1 MVTLPWE
8 WIPCAILPLYR
19 HEQFT
24 TFQSEGWKWAWCVS
38 ANLWT
43 QGSTHQY
50 CSAFLEKTKQK
61 KWGQRKR
68 GHSKQCEIGSGK
80 ILICV
85 VASWTKPFP
94 TLHPARTSEWT
105 WHSKWHGWLLAN
117 HFNGV
122 QTKISSLIVIMP
134 LNVNYGR
141 AHPQL
146 PWCLTINGLSSKWR
160 VFQTF
165 PANWNVWSVQSW
177 CHRII
182 WNLSA

>member
-1 MVTLPWE
+1 MSDVTP
-8 WIPCAILPLYR
+8 
-19 HEQFT
+19 
-24 TFQSEGWKWAWCVS
+24 G
-38 ANLWT
+38 
-43 QGSTHQY
+43 
-50 CSAFLEKTKQK
+50 
-61 KWGQRKR
+61 
-68 GHSKQCEIGSGK
+68 CEIGSGK

-105 WHSKWHGWLLAN
+105 WHSKRHGWLLAN

-122 QTKISSLIVIMP
+122 QTKISSLIIIMP

-182 WNLSA
+182 